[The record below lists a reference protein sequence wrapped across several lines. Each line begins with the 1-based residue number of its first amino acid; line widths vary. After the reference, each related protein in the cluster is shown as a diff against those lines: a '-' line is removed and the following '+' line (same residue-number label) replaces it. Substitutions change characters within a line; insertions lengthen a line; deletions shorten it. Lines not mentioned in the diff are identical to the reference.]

1 MLESSN
7 DEVRDVESNRQR
19 LACGVLLSGVAFA
32 QVSTP
37 NPTQG
42 ATAGAGE
49 QVPLFR
55 VTVVGRTTSAINY
68 RPRRGDTKVDFAGTS
83 LMPAANGYATVS
95 GEKGYIKVDA
105 RFDKLAP
112 PTQFGPEYLTYV
124 LWAITPEGRAT
135 NLGEVQRDDED
146 ARVQVTTEL
155 QAFGLVLT
163 AEPYFAVTQ
172 PSDVVVM
179 ENVVRDNT
187 KGNVETI
194 QAKYELLKRGSYLMN
209 QDAARLKI
217 KPLEPGAPL
226 DLAQARNAVELAR
239 LAGADRYA
247 AETFGKAVTLLAT
260 AEQAREKR
268 RGSNEIM
275 MPARQAAQTA
285 EDARLVGLQRQEE
298 ASPPSSGASRR
309 LGSRRPSAGRRPKRR
324 AGARRSWTRRT
335 RRRRARPPSGSR
347 RRQRRERSR
356 PWPSRTRQA
365 REGRGR
371 RGANRG
377 GERPRAGRC
386 GATRRRG
393 AGRAGA
399 AARRPVRAGE
409 GAAARSAAAAAQRDP
424 GDARDG
430 ARADRQSVRR
440 AVRHRPARPEAGC
453 AREAGASVGH
463 PVGASGPEDGNRG
476 PHRQRRHRR
485 IQPAAVR
492 TACRVGAELS
502 GQPEHRAGHGDV
514 DRLWRVE
521 TGRDQ
526 RHRGRTAAEPPRRA
540 DRVGRGHRHRH
551 RHALITGIRR
561 SS

>member
-1 MLESSN
+1 MW
-7 DEVRDVESNRQR
+7 NRTATVF
-19 LACGVLLSGVAFA
+19 ACGVLLSGAASA

-83 LMPAANGYATVS
+83 LMPAAKGYATVS
-95 GEKGYIKVDA
+95 GEKGYIKIDA

-112 PTQFGPEYLTYV
+112 PTQFGAEYLTYV

-135 NLGEVQRDDED
+135 NLGEVQRDDAD

-179 ENVVRDNT
+179 ENMIRDNT
-187 KGNVETI
+187 KGSVDTI

-239 LAGADRYA
+239 LAGAERYA
-247 AETFGKAVTLLAT
+247 ADSFGKAVNLLAT

-298 ASPPSSGASRR
+298 ALA
-309 LGSRRPSAGRRPKRR
+309 AEQKRIAAAREQEAITR
-324 AGARRSWTRRT
+324 AQAEE
-335 RRRRARPPSGSR
+335 AR
-347 RRQRRERSR
+347 RRQAELDAQNA
-356 PWPSRTRQA
+356 TAARQA
-365 REGRGR
+365 
-371 RGANRG
+371 A
-377 GERPRAGRC
+377 ERQSQE
-386 GATRRRG
+386 
-393 AGRAGA
+393 A
-399 AARRPVRAGE
+399 AARARQALAEQDAAKRAKAE
-409 GAAARSAAAAAQRDP
+409 ADAARTEAENARAQAEAARRDAEAQAAQARQLAAQSEQEKAQLRDQLRQQLSVILETRET
-424 GDARDG
+424 ARGLIVNLSDVLFDTARHDLKPG
-430 ARADRQSVRR
+430 AREKLARVSGILSAHPGLKMEIEGHTDSVGTDEYNQNLSERRAESVRSYLVSQNI
-440 AVRHRPARPEAGC
+440 APAMVTSIGFGE
-453 AREAGASVGH
+453 SK
-463 PVGASGPEDGNRG
+463 PVATNDTASGRQQNR
-476 PHRQRRHRR
+476 
-485 IQPAAVR
+485 
-492 TACRVGAELS
+492 
-502 GQPEHRAGHGDV
+502 
-514 DRLWRVE
+514 RVE
-521 TGRDQ
+521 LIVSGDIIGTG
-526 RHRGRTAAEPPRRA
+526 
-540 DRVGRGHRHRH
+540 
-551 RHALITGIRR
+551 TGTH
-561 SS
+561 